1 MWFERPDS
9 SPVGIGPLRVES
21 VGATRRIAA
30 DVAGTPVWIE
40 SSDAELRPAP
50 EAFASA
56 FLLPA
61 LHAGRALTIS
71 DPVDPLWLEH
81 VGRLP
86 PIFRR
91 WWRYPIRAVNATT
104 TRGAH
109 ATTTGA
115 AHATTTGAARATTT
129 PSSPANE
136 PRGARA
142 LFFSGGVDSFYSLLR
157 GGTDLDFLV
166 AIHGFDVALDDR
178 PRLEAVTSLV
188 RNVAAERGLRP
199 IVVRTNLRS
208 HPLVAAPA
216 WERAHGGVLAAIG
229 HALGGEVSEVL
240 ISSSIATDREYPWGS
255 HWKSD
260 PLYSSASRRF
270 RQVGMERRRIQ
281 KLREIA
287 AEPLVRKH
295 LRVCWENRAGT
306 LNCQRCKKC
315 LQTRLALA
323 DCGALEECATLDG
336 PATLARDLDQLD
348 RHRGRLRALT
358 ELAASPRLA
367 PEIRA
372 AAGRLLRRS
381 RHAEQPWVRARRA
394 VLRRVPWRRT
404 ARA

>member
-1 MWFERPDS
+1 MWFERPDPG
-9 SPVGIGPLRVES
+9 PVVIGPLSAETI
-21 VGATRRIAA
+21 GPLRRIAA
-30 DVAGTPVWIE
+30 DVAGTLVWIE
-40 SSDAELRPAP
+40 SSDVDLRPAP

-104 TRGAH
+104 I
-109 ATTTGA
+109 
-115 AHATTTGAARATTT
+115 
-129 PSSPANE
+129 PPPIVDE
-136 PRGARA
+136 PPGARA
-142 LFFSGGVDSFYSLLR
+142 LFFSGGVDSFFSLLR
-157 GGTDLDFLV
+157 GGAGVDFLV

-178 PRLEAVTSLV
+178 PRLEAVTALV
-188 RNVAAERGLRP
+188 RSVAAECGLRA

-208 HPLVAAPA
+208 HPLVAAPT

-240 ISSSIATDREYPWGS
+240 ISSSIATDREYAWGS
-255 HWKSD
+255 HWESD
-260 PLYSSASRRF
+260 PLYSSASRRL

-323 DCGALEECATLDG
+323 DCGALDACATLEG
-336 PATLARDLDQLD
+336 SATLARDLDQLD

-358 ELAASPRLA
+358 ELAASPRLDPA
-367 PEIRA
+367 IRA
-372 AAGRLLRRS
+372 AAARLLRRS

-394 VLRRVPWRRT
+394 VLRRIPVWRRT
-404 ARA
+404 SRA